1 MANIGLMEIFWR
13 SHFITIKHFCISHLI
28 IIKLLSQQVNLI
40 ICRHVHKI
48 FSTFKKGKTTQHRV
62 RIPGSRENRKRVSG
76 SAISVEGDRGAGTG
90 ALW

>member
-28 IIKLLSQQVNLI
+28 IIK
-40 ICRHVHKI
+40 
-48 FSTFKKGKTTQHRV
+48 STFKKGKTTQHRV